1 MSICAE
7 VTLKAIQT
15 FLFPTLLFSLTLIS
29 EKKKNV
35 QLFFSGSSDASQW
48 KENPPRSVWIIYEGS
63 FSGDPF
69 NTDTHSLPSMTQ
81 SSEVDEEI
89 PPNPPCLTGS
99 QSKEGRV
106 AP

>member
-1 MSICAE
+1 MFSCSFLALLMLLNE
-7 VTLKAIQT
+7 RKTLRDLCG
-15 FLFPTLLFSLTLIS
+15 LFM
-29 EKKKNV
+29 KV
-35 QLFFSGSSDASQW
+35 
-48 KENPPRSVWIIYEGS
+48 RSVVIHL
-63 FSGDPF
+63 
-69 NTDTHSLPSMTQ
+69 TQTLSLPSMTQ